1 MKHKRPQEYNVT
13 VTELRQQLTYV
24 RSRLKNHTV
33 AVLSH
38 GKPAFYCISPEKY
51 EQMLKALERQS

>member
-24 RSRLKNHTV
+24 RSRLKNNVV